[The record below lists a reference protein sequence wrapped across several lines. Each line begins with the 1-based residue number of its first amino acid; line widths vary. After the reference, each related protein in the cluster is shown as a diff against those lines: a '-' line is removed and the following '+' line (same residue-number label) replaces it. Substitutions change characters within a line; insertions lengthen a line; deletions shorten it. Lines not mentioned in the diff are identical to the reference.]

1 MRKKRRTNQEERID
15 ETWLIPYSD
24 LLTLLLALF
33 IVLFAS
39 SIIDQ
44 KKLEQIGASFSDAF
58 NTGVGFFT
66 NTGSSLIELPEE
78 LSAITER
85 ERNTPA
91 ASDEGK
97 VDESDV
103 KAYLAKKL
111 AEETQQLSE
120 LKTELD
126 IYIQESGLDSQLK
139 TALNNHQLLI
149 TFSDTALFDPAS
161 AELKP
166 QAEQLARS
174 IGEMLAK
181 YPDYAIMVSGHTDN
195 VPINNWRY
203 PSNWELSTARAVNFM
218 KVLLESDIDP
228 SRVSAAGY
236 GEYNPVADNDTPEG
250 RAANRRVEVSIVR
263 NYLTQQLTEAILEES
278 N

>member
-1 MRKKRRTNQEERID
+1 M
-15 ETWLIPYSD
+15 
-24 LLTLLLALF
+24 
-33 IVLFAS
+33 
-39 SIIDQ
+39 
-44 KKLEQIGASFSDAF
+44 
-58 NTGVGFFT
+58 
-66 NTGSSLIELPEE
+66 
-78 LSAITER
+78 R
-85 ERNTPA
+85 ERWTR
-91 ASDEGK
+91 
-97 VDESDV
+97 SDV

-149 TFSDTALFDPAS
+149 TFSDTALFDP
-161 AELKP
+161 
-166 QAEQLARS
+166 QALSSSRR
-174 IGEMLAK
+174 
-181 YPDYAIMVSGHTDN
+181 P
-195 VPINNWRY
+195 NNWPGRSARCWLSIRIMRLWF
-203 PSNWELSTARAVNFM
+203 PDTLTMCRSTIGATRSNWELSTVRAVNFM